1 MNAQKLVISIVLM
14 AVVTFST
21 RALPFVLFGRG
32 DKPAPIILFVG
43 KYLPPA
49 LISAIII
56 YCFKDV
62 HILYG
67 SHGVPELLA
76 AISVIALQLGFKNTM
91 ISIFVGTIFYML
103 LIRLM

>member
-1 MNAQKLVISIVLM
+1 MSTQKLVISIVLM
-14 AVVTFST
+14 VVITFST
-21 RALPFVLFGRG
+21 RALPFILFGRG

-62 HILYG
+62 HILSG
-67 SHGVPELLA
+67 SHGIPELLA
-76 AISVIALQLGFKNTM
+76 SISVIALQLKFKNTM
-91 ISIFVGTIFYML
+91 VSIFAGTIFYMML
-103 LIRLM
+103 VRFM